1 MITTSSS
8 ASNQSAGFT
17 WENQNQ
23 DSCPF
28 VLSLCSCAFIS
39 VIPLEKNFS
48 CLLIWTI
55 NCPVKHHP
63 GAQMA
68 VRILLYLTA
77 PIPHPDLCVISSYS
91 GDVLSIFAFKCHFF
105 FHLKA
110 MQFTLPKSSFSSL
123 ISSVI
128 YLSMQT
134 SL

>member
-1 MITTSSS
+1 MIPTSCP

-39 VIPLEKNFS
+39 VIPLENFS

-55 NCPVKHHP
+55 SCLVKRHP

-68 VRILLYLTA
+68 VRILLYLTV

-91 GDVLSIFAFKCHFF
+91 GGVLSIFAFRCHFF

-110 MQFTLPKSSFSSL
+110 VQFTLPKSSFSSL